1 MSKAITDI
9 TIFDEIISSL
19 IQTGRLSSQV
29 EYDGFI
35 VKKIAGSNSSGKEDT
50 SSGQTHIAITGV
62 QMDLFPNLYASS
74 YEDKTLEVDNR
85 LPFKGFFTLR
95 IPYHISKQN
104 SDSIN
109 AGIDFSGNSELV
121 AYGSVVKSY
130 RESSDSHQIELSVKT
145 LDDENFKCFI
155 NHLNANDLLVILK
168 RKKQLEY
175 ELLGIKATDELY
187 NTFLNYESN
196 LYIRFET
203 PVKTKTPVEVD
214 LFRNSLTRPNN
225 EINYPHNRII
235 FGAPGTG
242 KSFQINEDARA
253 FGNNY
258 ERVTFHP
265 NYSYAQFVGTYK
277 PVMKTIDYVASSE
290 SSREIINILKG
301 NDSAQ
306 AKYDKLSKYFIDN
319 KRNFCSISTL
329 LGIFTDDD
337 FSTTNKDG
345 TKEAELSAYVNVGK
359 ALRDIVSIKELND
372 DSEITY
378 SYVPGPFIRV
388 LEKALY
394 SQQVGE
400 NEPYLLIIEEI
411 NRANVA
417 AVFGDVFQLL
427 DRDEY
432 NESQYEIDVSE
443 DLYNYLTSDDNE
455 LTGHKKLNI
464 GKKIKIP
471 SNMYIW
477 ATMNSADQGVQPI
490 DAAFKRRWDFEYLP
504 LDEHD
509 DDISGYQLPF
519 PKDADY
525 QLESWKEVR
534 KIINNI
540 LRKINNINE
549 DKLLGP
555 FFISKNILDKYNVK
569 EGEQINKKMA
579 EEFSNLFKSKVLMYL
594 FEDVCKINSS
604 IVFPGVKTKTGQGK
618 IHFSDIC
625 DAFNEM
631 GIKVFK
637 E

>member
-9 TIFDEIISSL
+9 TIFDEIINSL
-19 IQTGRLSSQV
+19 IKAGRLSSYT
-29 EYDGFI
+29 EYDGLI
-35 VKKIAGSNSSGKEDT
+35 VKKIAGSNSSGKEET

-242 KSFQINEDARA
+242 KSFQINEDAKA
-253 FGNNY
+253 FDNNY

-277 PVMKTIDYVASSE
+277 PVMKTIDNVASSE

-306 AKYDKLSKYFIDN
+306 AKYDKLAKYFIDN

-359 ALRDIVSIKELND
+359 SLRDIVSIKELND

-427 DRDEY
+427 DRNE
-432 NESQYEIDVSE
+432 NSESQYEIDVSE
-443 DLYNYLTSDDNE
+443 DLYNYLTSEDNE
-455 LTGHKKLNI
+455 QTGHKKLNI
-464 GKKIKIP
+464 GKKLKIP

-477 ATMNSADQGVQPI
+477 ATMNSADQGVQPM

-504 LDEHD
+504 LDEHEKE
-509 DDISGYQLPF
+509 IETYQLPF
-519 PKDADY
+519 PEKDNGFKLKY
-525 QLESWKEVR
+525 WKEVR
-534 KIINNI
+534 SKINEL
-540 LRKINNINE
+540 LRKVSSINE

-555 FFISKNILDKYNVK
+555 FFISKNNLDKYNGQTDEKIAK
-569 EGEQINKKMA
+569 E
-579 EEFSNLFKSKVLMYL
+579 FVDLFKSKVLMYL
-594 FEDVCKINSS
+594 YEDVCKINPSV
-604 IVFPGVKTKTGQGK
+604 VFKNVKQINGAGK
-618 IHFSDIC
+618 VHFSDVCETFDEI
-625 DAFNEM
+625 
-631 GIKVFK
+631 GINVF
-637 E
+637 EE